1 MATSPDYLRLA
12 ISSSRALADA
22 ALDSLRDSVVVVDA
36 RHRHLPVVLANASAR
51 RCMTAMSDGL
61 ELVESPLHLWLA
73 DGSLS
78 AVEAT
83 FATLAETQ
91 TSVSCI
97 LTWRMRDG
105 EASVMTDIRLLAGA
119 AGQRLFMLTFAP
131 VPGSGLIMAVDDMPF
146 DVLTLDGD
154 LNITYANASA
164 RCAHE
169 GEVGLLGT
177 SALSLTPTSALQL
190 DVFARAWQG
199 CHFHTDALEVRS
211 LEGPR
216 RWFEVDVQP
225 LQGATGIVGLVVLS
239 LDVTSRKNLEQEV
252 LTISGRERQ
261 NIGRDLHDGLGQEL
275 TGVALMLRGLATR
288 VREHSVELGDS
299 VLEIAGVVNRSI
311 ESARSLARGLLPVC
325 ADSGGLVRALQELA
339 SRSRDLYGLEVNL
352 RTEVARD
359 LQFDETGATHLYRI
373 AQEALN
379 NAARHGHAAL
389 VDIVL
394 VATGSSFSLSVSD
407 DGEGMGELKSSYT
420 GMGLNIM
427 GYRAGM
433 VGARLEIAS
442 REPRGTVVRVIGERS
457 LGAANTLGPHQL
469 KE

>member
-12 ISSSRALADA
+12 TSASRALADA

-36 RHRHLPVVLANASAR
+36 RHTHLPVVLANASAR
-51 RCMTAMSDGL
+51 RCLTAMSDGL

-73 DGSLS
+73 ATSLS

-83 FATLAETQ
+83 LANLAETQ
-91 TSVSCI
+91 TPVSCM
-97 LTWRMRDG
+97 LTWRFSEGDV
-105 EASVMTDIRLLAGA
+105 SVMTDIKYLPGA
-119 AGQRLFMLTFAP
+119 TGQRLFSITFAP
-131 VPGSGLIMAVDDMPF
+131 VPESGLIMAVDDMPF

-154 LNITYANASA
+154 LKVTYANASA
-164 RCAHE
+164 RSTYE
-169 GEVGLLGT
+169 GQAGLLST
-177 SALSLTPTSALQL
+177 SALWLTPTSALQL
-190 DVFARAWQG
+190 DVFARALQG

-211 LEGPR
+211 ADGKR

-225 LQGATGIVGLVVLS
+225 LRSAAGIVGLVVLS
-239 LDVTSRKNLEQEV
+239 LDVTSRKDLEQEV
-252 LTISGRERQ
+252 LTVSGRERQ
-261 NIGRDLHDGLGQEL
+261 SIGRDLHDGLGQEL

-288 VREHSVELGDS
+288 VRQHSVELGDS
-299 VLEIAGVVNRSI
+299 VVEIAGVVNRSI
-311 ESARSLARGLLPVC
+311 ESTRSLSRGLLPVC
-325 ADSGGLVRALQELA
+325 ADSGGLVIALQELA

-352 RTEVARD
+352 RTKVAPN
-359 LQFDETGATHLYRI
+359 LQFDEVGATHLYRI

-389 VDIVL
+389 VDILL
-394 VATGSSFSLSVSD
+394 VATSSTFSLSISD
-407 DGEGMGELKSSYT
+407 DGEGIGEPKSSYT

-427 GYRAGM
+427 KYRAGM
-433 VGARLEIAS
+433 VGARFELAS

-457 LGAANTLGPHQL
+457 LEAAKTLGPHHL